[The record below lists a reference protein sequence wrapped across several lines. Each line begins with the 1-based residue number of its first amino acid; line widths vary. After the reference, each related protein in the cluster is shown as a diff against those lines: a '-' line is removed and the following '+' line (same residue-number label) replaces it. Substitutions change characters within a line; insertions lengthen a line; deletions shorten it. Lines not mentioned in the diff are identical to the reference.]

1 MNNQPTRLRD
11 SRPDRRWFR
20 ASAVATVFTAIA
32 ILALQPAD
40 LSPVSA
46 NVAAQTANQPPVAVD
61 DSFSTPRDVS
71 LVVPAPGILLNDTDP
86 DGDSLMVFSRGAPQ
100 PASPNPGNIAVLT
113 DGSFIYNPAAG
124 FVGTLTFT
132 YRATDLT
139 LFSPNEGVVTIEVTS
154 DNTPPVADAGGPY
167 YVAEGGSVILDSTA
181 SADPDGDPLTHSWD
195 LDGDNIF
202 GETGANAANGD
213 ETGYSPTF
221 SAVGLD
227 GPGSRVVSVMVV
239 DSSGAIGIATAKID
253 VTNVAPVVSAS
264 DDTIDE
270 GGSAVVVIG
279 FSDPGTPD
287 THAAAIDWG
296 DGSPVEDLGAVTSP
310 ASPTHLYP
318 EDGVYN
324 VLVTVSDN
332 DGASGSASA
341 TVTVNNMAPVV
352 EAGPDAEVAVGSPHS
367 LAPATFSNAGAN
379 DSHVS
384 VIDWGDGTLMDG
396 LVTESSGSGSIT
408 GSHAY
413 ALTGSYTVTV
423 TATDDDGG
431 SGQDTFIV
439 TVIAEPSAP
448 SEPASGTDELDTRY
462 MTGGGNRSVGN
473 GEDARRYS
481 WGFKIRCDGSKGS
494 LQFNDHATSSKF
506 HLESIQS
513 VTCWSQPGVHEGT
526 LFDSLSLVGSG
537 RWNGEPGARIEA
549 TMVSAGES
557 DGSDRLEL
565 LIWNASG
572 TPVETVPSALSG
584 GNHKTHQGVDGEE
597 DATEPVLLLDAP
609 SEPKLKVTREAPSEH
624 AAHAAVNHIRTS
636 LMRIIAALLAWWQ
649 NFFAAGLN
657 SQPDARPATLGHAPF
672 AGLDSTA
679 WAWAHSGSPDLK
691 RSARNTR

>member
-1 MNNQPTRLRD
+1 
-11 SRPDRRWFR
+11 
-20 ASAVATVFTAIA
+20 
-32 ILALQPAD
+32 
-40 LSPVSA
+40 
-46 NVAAQTANQPPVAVD
+46 
-61 DSFSTPRDVS
+61 
-71 LVVPAPGILLNDTDP
+71 
-86 DGDSLMVFSRGAPQ
+86 
-100 PASPNPGNIAVLT
+100 
-113 DGSFIYNPAAG
+113 
-124 FVGTLTFT
+124 
-132 YRATDLT
+132 
-139 LFSPNEGVVTIEVTS
+139 
-154 DNTPPVADAGGPY
+154 
-167 YVAEGGSVILDSTA
+167 
-181 SADPDGDPLTHSWD
+181 
-195 LDGDNIF
+195 
-202 GETGANAANGD
+202 
-213 ETGYSPTF
+213 
-221 SAVGLD
+221 
-227 GPGSRVVSVMVV
+227 
-239 DSSGAIGIATAKID
+239 
-253 VTNVAPVVSAS
+253 
-264 DDTIDE
+264 
-270 GGSAVVVIG
+270 
-279 FSDPGTPD
+279 
-287 THAAAIDWG
+287 
-296 DGSPVEDLGAVTSP
+296 
-310 ASPTHLYP
+310 P

-352 EAGPDAEVAVGSPHS
+352 EAGPDAEIVVGSSHS

-384 VIDWGDGTLMDG
+384 VINWGDGILMDG
-396 LVTESSGSGSIT
+396 LVTESTGSGSIA

-413 ALTGSYTVTV
+413 ASAGSYTVTV

-439 TVIAEPSAP
+439 TVIAEQSEP
-448 SEPASGTDELDTRY
+448 SEPAGGTDELDTRY

-473 GEDARRYS
+473 GEDAQRYS

-494 LQFNDHATSSKF
+494 FQFNDHATSSKF
-506 HLESIQS
+506 HLESIES

-549 TMVSAGES
+549 TMISAGES

-572 TPVETVPSALSG
+572 TPAETVPSALSG
-584 GNHKTHQGVDGEE
+584 GNHKAHQGVDGEE

-609 SEPKLKVTREAPSEH
+609 SEPKIKVTREAPSEH

-649 NFFAAGLN
+649 NFFAAGFN
-657 SQPDARPATLGHAPF
+657 SQPDARPATLGHAPS

-679 WAWAHSGSPDLK
+679 WAWSHSGSPDLK